1 MAILTQNIKLLKS
14 AVMADTTDGGGQM
27 TGTEVID
34 GQSNNLFPDT
44 SAMDR
49 AFGRVNMRKVFGV
62 AHTADTDT
70 LLGAH
75 AIMTDA
81 PDDPLVHCTLLK
93 TANWSDER
101 NAAREAIEKYLV
113 KGPKMPSVFIY
124 ETHYAGSLNL
134 RLFTFTGAP
143 APVGGDAVVLRN
155 PASQG
160 GAEQYVRIL
169 TVKATSITVISDD
182 KATPMTVYDCT
193 LGQQIAFD
201 LYGAVTNTKSIVESN
216 FAVIYTTT
224 VAPGAKFYGVKPL
237 GAPAL
242 VGDLK
247 ATTSS
252 GIYTNLV
259 PAATIETPITDQYP
273 LLNRAAIAATAVA
286 SVNLGSTGGV
296 TLGPNSVVYFP
307 TAIEPNSLSIAHA
320 SNTFTDNG
328 GILFQGVT
336 AVGTVDYIAGTAT
349 FSSNAGNYGSATL
362 TPTYKPA
369 TVAGSSSNSAE
380 MVVTVANQ
388 GLAYTDIF
396 DPKPALGSFTLSF
409 MAQGRWYDLT
419 DNLNGKLVGADTGYG
434 VGTLNYSTGSMAVT
448 LGAIPDIGS
457 SLIASWGDQDSAKAV
472 AGILPAR
479 AALKVNLASGTKAQ
493 GATATWSRG
502 GTNYTATT
510 DASGVF
516 SGGATGSLR
525 YGELELMPAVFPDG
539 DITFN
544 TELVATAQTVFTGSG
559 GAYTLTGTLP
569 IVPGTFSA
577 SVIATL
583 PSNVLFQEAIQTW
596 GIRDSNG
603 VLYAG
608 STAVGTINY
617 ATGAVTVSSSVLQ
630 NMYYLSSS
638 PAPGGGAFT
647 SSSGTVFYAGQ
658 GNLSVS
664 LGSPIT
670 NVNYY
675 AGAIANIV
683 TVVTPTV
690 WQLNID
696 TGSAELV
703 TNGVMFNLGNS
714 TYSSKGAALGAGW
727 NAATGFYS
735 NASAGSAS
743 STGTIT
749 ITALPSNGVNA
760 ITWINAASNTSA
772 RRVAG
777 GIFRTDVSPLKAGIF
792 QLQAGA
798 VNGSA
803 SDAGVLSGGFT
814 GSVDFTRGIARWA
827 GPTIDPSILTY
838 NAVYLQYLPLEAS
851 LLGLETARL
860 PLDGKVPIYRTG
872 DLVVVHNT
880 LSTALANPLVKDF
893 AYTLG
898 RERIASVRVKDALG
912 VVVPD
917 TLYTT
922 DLNGGFVTVPTASNI
937 TTYTQ
942 PLTVEHRIEDMV
954 LCSQADISGTL
965 SFTRSLTHNFP
976 ANTSFVSSAMPF
988 GDLFA
993 RAYGLIEQ
1001 STWTSTW
1008 SDTLIGVTIIPQ
1020 FNSALYPIAV
1030 TNAGAIKERWA
1041 LIFTNTTAFRII
1053 GESVGE
1059 IGSGNTSANAAPLNP
1074 ATGVPYFTI
1083 PATGWGAGWA
1093 TGNVLRF
1100 NTDACGTPFWA
1111 VRTVLQGPTSIDS
1124 DQFTLAF
1131 RGDVDR
1137 P

>member
-1 MAILTQNIKLLKS
+1 
-14 AVMADTTDGGGQM
+14 MADTTDGGGQM

-93 TANWSDER
+93 TSGWSDER

-155 PASQG
+155 PVSQG
-160 GAEQYVRIL
+160 SAEQYVRIL
-169 TVKATSITVISDD
+169 TVKATSLTVTADNAD
-182 KATPMTVYDCT
+182 VPMTVYDCT
-193 LGQQIAFD
+193 LGQAIAFD
-201 LYGAVTNTKSIVESN
+201 VYGATSNSKTIVESN
-216 FAVIYTTT
+216 FAVLYTTT

-237 GAPAL
+237 GVPA
-242 VGDLK
+242 VIGDLN

-273 LLNRAAIAATAVA
+273 LLNRAAVAVTALA
-286 SVNLGSTGGV
+286 SVNLGSTSSV
-296 TLGPNSVVYFP
+296 SLGPNSVVYFP
-307 TAIEPNSLSIAHA
+307 TAIEPNSLSIVHA
-320 SNTFTDNG
+320 SNTFTDTG
-328 GILFQGVT
+328 GILYLGVT
-336 AVGTVDYIAGTAT
+336 AVGTVDYVAGTAT
-349 FSSNAGNYGSATL
+349 FSSSAGNYGSSTL

-369 TVAGSSSNSAE
+369 TVSGASSNSAE
-380 MVVTVANQ
+380 LVVTIANQ

-396 DPKPALGSFTLSF
+396 NPKPALGSFTLSF

-434 VGTLNYSTGSMAVT
+434 VGTLNYTTGSMAVT
-448 LGAIPDIGS
+448 LGAIPDVGS
-457 SLIASWGDQDSAKAV
+457 SLIASWGDQDSATAIT
-472 AGILPAR
+472 GTLPAR
-479 AALKVNLASGTKAQ
+479 AALKVALSPRTKAQ

-502 GTNYTATT
+502 GTNYSAVT

-525 YGELELMPAVFPDG
+525 YGELVLMPAVFPDG
-539 DITFN
+539 NVTFT
-544 TELVATAQTVFTGSG
+544 TELVATAQTAFTGSG
-559 GAYTLTGTLP
+559 GSYTLTGTLP

-583 PSNVLFQEAIQTW
+583 PSNVLFQEAVQTW

-603 VLYAG
+603 VLYANG
-608 STAVGTINY
+608 IAAGTIDY
-617 ATGAVTVSSSVLQ
+617 ATGAVTVSGSVLQ
-630 NMYYLSSS
+630 NMWYLSDS
-638 PAPGGGAFT
+638 PAVGGGFING
-647 SSSGTVFYAGQ
+647 SGTVFYTGR

-670 NVNYY
+670 NVNYS
-675 AGAIANIV
+675 AGATENVV
-683 TVVTPTV
+683 TVVTPST
-690 WQLNID
+690 WQLDID
-696 TGSAELV
+696 ASKSELV
-703 TNGVMFNLGNS
+703 THGLMFNLGNA

-727 NAATGFYS
+727 NAATGFYL
-735 NASAGSAS
+735 NAAAGSTS
-743 STGTIT
+743 STGNIT
-749 ITALPSNGVNA
+749 ITALPSNGVNTV
-760 ITWINAASNTSA
+760 TWINAASNASA
-772 RRVAG
+772 RRVNG
-777 GIFRTDVSPLKAGIF
+777 GIFRTEVAPLKTGVF
-792 QLQAGA
+792 QLQAGL
-798 VNGSA
+798 VNGSGN
-803 SDAGVLSGGFT
+803 DAGVLSGGGFT
-814 GSVDFTRGIARWA
+814 GTVDYTRGIARWA

-880 LSTALANPLVKDF
+880 LTTALPNPLTKDL
-893 AYTLG
+893 AYDLG
-898 RERIASVRVKDALG
+898 RERIASVRVKDVFG

-922 DLNGGFVTVPTASNI
+922 DLNGGLLTIPTASNI
-937 TTYTQ
+937 TAYTQ

-954 LCSQADISGTL
+954 LCSKADISGTL

-976 ANTSFVSSAMPF
+976 ADTSFVSSAMPF
-988 GDLFA
+988 GDLFG
-993 RAYGLIEQ
+993 RVYNLIEQ

-1008 SDTLIGVTIIPQ
+1008 SDALIGVTIIPQ
-1020 FNSALYPIAV
+1020 FNSTLFPIAV

-1041 LIFTNTTAFRII
+1041 MIFTNTTAFRIV

-1059 IGSGNTSANAAPLNP
+1059 IGSGNTSSNAAPTNP

-1083 PATGWGAGWA
+1083 PAAGWGAGWS